1 MDWLDW
7 ALWAIAAAWVVV
19 VANELRRLG
28 AVRILP
34 PLASPSPPAPR
45 VSVIVPARD
54 EAAHIEGTV
63 RGLLRQRH
71 VDIEV
76 IVADD
81 RSSDATGAIT
91 DGIARED
98 GRVRR
103 VRVDALPEGWLGKCH
118 ACHRA
123 AEGARGEWLLFTDAD
138 IRMDDDVIAR
148 AAAEGERAGAA
159 QVALSP
165 VPRTSTFWSRAAMTF
180 LNKMLLMIGAAS
192 NLGRPNAYIGIGAFN
207 LIRADAY
214 RAAGGHGPLRLE
226 IVDDMKIGLLIR
238 RAGLR
243 TLCMFGGGAVRA
255 DWGASLGQIVRLLEK
270 NHFAALGYSVSR
282 AVGAL
287 ALFVVFWMGAA
298 LAPLTLRPAG
308 FAAFGGLLLTIVPA
322 YLIGRRTGG
331 TLAEAMVSPI
341 TMPVLIWSMARSACL
356 TLRRGGV
363 RWRETF
369 YPLAILREHH
379 RALHARDIRAP
390 RASAAPVPEP
400 ISP

>member
-1 MDWLDW
+1 MDWLDV
-7 ALWAIAAAWVVV
+7 ACWAIAAVWVIV
-19 VANELRRLG
+19 VANELRRMG
-28 AVRILP
+28 AVRVLP
-34 PLASPSPPAPR
+34 PLGSAPPPAPG

-71 VDIEV
+71 VDLEI

-81 RSSDATGAIT
+81 RSADATGDIVDA
-91 DGIARED
+91 IARED
-98 GRVRR
+98 SRVRR

-123 AEGARGEWLLFTDAD
+123 AAGARREWLLFTDAD

-148 AAAEGERAGAA
+148 AVAEGERAGAA

-214 RAAGGHGPLRLE
+214 RAAGGHEPLRLE
-226 IVDDMKIGLLIR
+226 IVDDMKIGLLVR

-243 TLCMFGGGAVRA
+243 SLCMFGGGAVRA

-270 NHFAALGYSVSR
+270 NHFAALGYSAPR
-282 AVGAL
+282 AAGAL
-287 ALFVVFWMGAA
+287 ILFLIFWMGAA

-308 FAAFGGLLLTIVPA
+308 FAAFGGLLLTILPA

-331 TLAEAMVSPI
+331 RLAEAMVSPI
-341 TMPVLIWSMARSACL
+341 TMPVLIWSMARSAFL

-369 YPLAILREHH
+369 YPLAMLREHH
-379 RALHARDIRAP
+379 RLLHSREIPA
-390 RASAAPVPEP
+390 ASASSAPAPEP